1 MIKNAIYKV
10 DNGSDFDEIHFKTNS
25 NQVVF
30 DDGETFQQKL
40 DSGTLKGEQGERG
53 LAGAVGPQGPQGEIG
68 PQGEAGPQG
77 PQGPKGENGKDGVG
91 IQILGQIDSE
101 ETLPETGEPGHGWLV
116 NGDLYV
122 WDNKHSDWINVGN
135 IQGPKG
141 DKGEQGPQGERGLQG
156 EQGPQGIQG
165 PAGEQGPKGD
175 TGAQGI
181 QGVKGDK
188 GDTGAT
194 GPKGDKGDTGEQGP
208 QGLPGEQGK
217 DGYTPIKGIDYF
229 DGAKGDKG
237 DKGDT
242 GAIGPQGP
250 KGDTG
255 LQGIQGPKGEKG
267 DTGAIGPQGPKGA
280 DGLTTSIEVNGQTYT
295 HVNGK
300 ITLPNYPTG
309 GGGGSSANVTYS
321 ETAPSSASEGDIWY
335 KTVLG
340 SSITPTY
347 TFNYTGSVQ
356 EFIAPY
362 DGAYIFRCVGA
373 RGGHRNNGQV
383 YAGYGAD
390 VSAKI
395 DMPKG
400 GKVYIYCGE
409 NGNQSTARTTFN
421 GGGKGSTT
429 YQNGGGAT
437 DIRTSKGIAD
447 TEWDDPG
454 SLSSRILVAAGGGSC
469 GGRNKKGGDAGAPA
483 TQGFG
488 TGAQAGSATA
498 GGAGDS
504 GYPATA
510 GSFGKGGNGIAKS
523 NGYGGAGGGGWY
535 GGAGAVPDS
544 SADDDKGGGGGSNYF
559 KTPDD
564 SGPGPSHSGGSNYY
578 KIPVHSDQRTS
589 ERGAPSGHYYCPYE
603 YDATIADETVS
614 DGFVEIYSTE
624 YVIGEGYVYRNNKWE
639 QISVTKNTQFNELL
653 TASKT
658 LVGGMN
664 ELFQSVSNG
673 KSSIAQAITSKGV
686 SASASDSFDTLSKK
700 IKEISREG
708 GKYDEAHLL
717 SLGNHFDYA
726 RAGNFYLGSQEES
739 YFRERGI
746 GEDYAPA
753 MHTLIIAADKN
764 RALIRNTETGHNH
777 LFKRDLL
784 TNKYALENA
793 NVQIPVV
800 NNTNAKLRNEYVIN
814 YTFMNG
820 GTESEVYNVTTGS
833 SVNIYYRAYP
843 PDSEETTIIG
853 EDLVDVDGDTYLCRA
868 VRHIGPPG
876 WDAVNQVERPSEPKL
891 VIETYKLEGNEAAT
905 RVYAEAQ
912 IDNYTLPNL
921 AISFTGGNGNI
932 FFMTDD
938 RALYAHPVGSSVA
951 YQMLDHYN
959 YPMVDDI
966 SDTVSLYGLV
976 NMIYVY
982 NNKVYVLSSEGVL
995 IFEDQETGR
1004 YNYLYDVIYTDGV
1017 MAHPMTKT
1025 VLLEESGYLM
1035 ITCVLSF
1042 GMPVFIDL
1050 NNKKAYLPYYP
1061 QFIPEGSF
1069 DPENNGM
1076 GEDFAEIM
1084 QDVFLFLN
1092 VPSLHHPTDVT
1103 IMHSSEYESA
1113 VRLLHIHQDMSKIF
1127 LGVDLNAQRLGH
1139 FLDIEKK

>member
-1 MIKNAIYKV
+1 MIKNAIYRV

-40 DSGTLKGEQGERG
+40 DSGKLKGEQGERG
-53 LAGAVGPQGPQGEIG
+53 LDGAV
-68 PQGEAGPQG
+68 GPQG

-101 ETLPETGEPGHGWLV
+101 EMLPETGEPGHGWLV

-141 DKGEQGPQGERGLQG
+141 DKGEQGPQGETGAT
-156 EQGPQGIQG
+156 GPQGLAG
-165 PAGEQGPKGD
+165 PQGPKGD

-250 KGDTG
+250 KG
-255 LQGIQGPKGEKG
+255 
-267 DTGAIGPQGPKGA
+267 A

-309 GGGGSSANVTYS
+309 GSGGSSANVTYS

-335 KTVLG
+335 KTALCA
-340 SSITPTY
+340 SETPTH
-347 TFNYTGSVQ
+347 TFKYTGAAQ

-362 DGAYIFRCVGA
+362 DGTYVFRCVGA
-373 RGGHRNNGQV
+373 RGGHRNNGQA

-437 DIRTSKGIAD
+437 DIRTSKGITD

-454 SLSSRILVAAGGGSC
+454 SLNSRILVAAGGGSC

-504 GYPATA
+504 SYPATA
-510 GSFGKGGNGIAKS
+510 GSFGKGGDGIAKS

-535 GGAGAVPDS
+535 GGAGTVPDGS
-544 SADDDKGGGGGSNYF
+544 SDDDKGGGGGSNYF

-564 SGPGPSHSGGSNYY
+564 SGPSAPGHSGGSGVYN
-578 KIPVHSDQRTS
+578 DQRTS
-589 ERGAPSGHYYCPYE
+589 ERKAPSGYYYCPYE
-603 YDATIADETVS
+603 YNATIADETVS
-614 DGFVEIYSTE
+614 DGFVEIYSVE
-624 YVIGEGYVYRNNKWE
+624 QKIAEGYIYHNNKWE
-639 QISVTKNTQFNELL
+639 QISITKNTQFNELA
-653 TASKT
+653 THSKT

-833 SVNIYYRAYP
+833 SVNIYYTAYP

-868 VRHIGPPG
+868 VRHIGPPR

-891 VIETYKLEGNEAAT
+891 VIETYKLEGNEAVT

-912 IDNYTLPNL
+912 IDNYILPNL

-938 RALYAHPVGSSVA
+938 RTLYAHQIGSSVA

-966 SDTVSLYGLV
+966 SDMASLYGLV
-976 NMIYVY
+976 DMIHVY
-982 NNKVYVLSSEGVL
+982 NNKVYVLSNEGVL
-995 IFEDQETGR
+995 IFENRETGR
-1004 YNYLYDVIYTDGV
+1004 YNYLYDVINTDGV
-1017 MAHPMTKT
+1017 VANPITKT

-1035 ITCVLSF
+1035 ITCVLSC

-1092 VPSLHHPTDVT
+1092 VPSLYHPTDVT
-1103 IMHSSEYESA
+1103 IMHSLEYDSV

-1139 FLDIEKK
+1139 FFDIEKK

>member
-1 MIKNAIYKV
+1 MIKNAIYRV

-53 LAGAVGPQGPQGEIG
+53 LTGAAGPKGDKGDTGDVGPQGPQGE
-68 PQGEAGPQG
+68 
-77 PQGPKGENGKDGVG
+77 
-91 IQILGQIDSE
+91 
-101 ETLPETGEPGHGWLV
+101 
-116 NGDLYV
+116 
-122 WDNKHSDWINVGN
+122 
-135 IQGPKG
+135 
-141 DKGEQGPQGERGLQG
+141 RGLTG
-156 EQGPQGIQG
+156 
-165 PAGEQGPKGD
+165 ATGPKGD

-194 GPKGDKGDTGEQGP
+194 GP
-208 QGLPGEQGK
+208 
-217 DGYTPIKGIDYF
+217 
-229 DGAKGDKG
+229 A
-237 DKGDT
+237 
-242 GAIGPQGP
+242 
-250 KGDTG
+250 
-255 LQGIQGPKGEKG
+255 
-267 DTGAIGPQGPKGA
+267 GPKGA

-309 GGGGSSANVTYS
+309 GGGGSSTNVTYS
-321 ETAPSSASEGDIWY
+321 DTAPSSASEGDIWY
-335 KTVLG
+335 KTALCA
-340 SSITPTY
+340 SETPTH
-347 TFNYTGSVQ
+347 TFEYTGAAQ

-362 DGAYIFRCVGA
+362 DGTYVFRCVGA
-373 RGGHRNNGQV
+373 RGGNRNNGMV
-383 YAGYGAD
+383 NSGYGAD

-409 NGNQSTARTTFN
+409 NGNQSTARNTFN

-437 DIRTSKGIAD
+437 DIRTSKGVTD

-469 GGRNKKGGDAGAPA
+469 GGKNKKGGNAGAPA

-510 GSFGKGGNGIAKS
+510 GSFGKGGDGIAKS

-564 SGPGPSHSGGSNYY
+564 SGPGHSGGSGAY
-578 KIPVHSDQRTS
+578 SDQRTS
-589 ERGAPSGHYYCPYE
+589 EREAPSGYYYYPYE
-603 YDATIADETVS
+603 YTATIADETVS
-614 DGFVEIYSTE
+614 DGFVEIYSVE
-624 YVIGEGYVYRNNKWE
+624 QNIVEGYIYHNNKWE
-639 QISVTKNTQFNELL
+639 QISITKNTQFNELA
-653 TASKT
+653 THSKT

-686 SASASDSFDTLSKK
+686 NASASDSFDTLSKK

-800 NNTNAKLRNEYVIN
+800 NNTNAKLRNEYVIS

-833 SVNIYYRAYP
+833 SVNIYYTAYP

-891 VIETYKLEGNEAAT
+891 VIETYKLEGNEAVT

-912 IDNYTLPNL
+912 IDNYILPNL

-938 RALYAHPVGSSVA
+938 RTLYAHPVGSSVA

-966 SDTVSLYGLV
+966 SDTASLYGLV

-1017 MAHPMTKT
+1017 VAHPITKT

-1035 ITCVLSF
+1035 ITCVLSC

-1092 VPSLHHPTDVT
+1092 VPSLYHPTDVT
-1103 IMHSSEYESA
+1103 IMHSLEYESA

-1127 LGVDLNAQRLGH
+1127 LGVDLNAQKLGH
-1139 FLDIEKK
+1139 FFDIEKK

>member
-1 MIKNAIYKV
+1 MIKNAIYRV

-53 LAGAVGPQGPQGEIG
+53 LDGAV
-68 PQGEAGPQG
+68 GPQG
-77 PQGPKGENGKDGVG
+77 PQGPKGE
-91 IQILGQIDSE
+91 
-101 ETLPETGEPGHGWLV
+101 
-116 NGDLYV
+116 
-122 WDNKHSDWINVGN
+122 
-135 IQGPKG
+135 
-141 DKGEQGPQGERGLQG
+141 QGERGLQG
-156 EQGPQGIQG
+156 EQGPQG
-165 PAGEQGPKGD
+165 PAGPQGSKGD

-194 GPKGDKGDTGEQGP
+194 
-208 QGLPGEQGK
+208 
-217 DGYTPIKGIDYF
+217 
-229 DGAKGDKG
+229 
-237 DKGDT
+237 
-242 GAIGPQGP
+242 
-250 KGDTG
+250 
-255 LQGIQGPKGEKG
+255 
-267 DTGAIGPQGPKGA
+267 GPKGA

-309 GGGGSSANVTYS
+309 GGGGSSTNVTYS
-321 ETAPSSASEGDIWY
+321 NTAPSSASEGDIWY

-347 TFNYTGSVQ
+347 TFNYTGSAQ

-510 GSFGKGGNGIAKS
+510 GSFGKGGDGIAKS

-833 SVNIYYRAYP
+833 SVNIYYTAYP

-891 VIETYKLEGNEAAT
+891 VIETYKLEGNEAVT

-1017 MAHPMTKT
+1017 MAHPITKT

-1035 ITCVLSF
+1035 ITCVLSC

-1092 VPSLHHPTDVT
+1092 VPSLYHPTDVT

>member
-1 MIKNAIYKV
+1 MIKNAIYRV

-53 LAGAVGPQGPQGEIG
+53 LDGAVGPQGPQGEIG
-68 PQGEAGPQG
+68 PQGGTGPQG

-91 IQILGQIDSE
+91 IRILGQVDSE

-122 WDNKHSDWINVGN
+122 WDNKHSDWTNVGN

-156 EQGPQGIQG
+156 EQGPQG

-309 GGGGSSANVTYS
+309 GGGGSSANAIYS
-321 ETAPSSASEGDIWY
+321 DTAPSSASEGDIWY
-335 KTVLG
+335 KTAIG
-340 SSITPTY
+340 ASQTPTY
-347 TFNYTGSVQ
+347 RFEYTGSAQ

-362 DGAYIFRCVGA
+362 DGVYVFRCVGA
-373 RGGHRNNGQV
+373 RGGYRNNSIS

-437 DIRTSKGIAD
+437 DIRTSKGVTD

-454 SLSSRILVAAGGGSC
+454 SLNSRILVAAGGGSC
-469 GGRNKKGGDAGAPA
+469 GGKNKKGGDAGAPA
-483 TQGFG
+483 TQGYG

-504 GYPATA
+504 SYPATA
-510 GSFGKGGNGIAKS
+510 GSFGIGGNGIAKS

-535 GGAGAVPDS
+535 GGAGTVPDGS
-544 SADDDKGGGGGSNYF
+544 SDDDKGGGGGSNYF

-564 SGPGPSHSGGSNYY
+564 SGPGGPGHSGGSNYF
-578 KIPVHSDQRTS
+578 KKPVYNDQRTS
-589 ERGAPSGHYYCPYE
+589 ERGAPSGYYYCPYE
-603 YDATIADETVS
+603 YNATIAHS
-614 DGFVEIYSTE
+614 DISNGFVEIYSTG
-624 YVIGEGYVYRNNKWE
+624 YVIEAGYIYRNGRWE
-639 QISVTKNTQFNELL
+639 QISITKDTHFNELL

-686 SASASDSFDTLSKK
+686 NANASDSFDTLSKK
-700 IKEISREG
+700 IKEISVG
-708 GKYDEAHLL
+708 GKYDEGGLL
-717 SLGNHFDYA
+717 SIGHHFDYA
-726 RAGNFYLGSQEES
+726 RAGNFYLGSQEED

-746 GEDYAPA
+746 GEEYAPA
-753 MHTLIIAADKN
+753 GHTTIVVADKK
-764 RALIRNTETGHNH
+764 RAIIRNSETGRNS
-777 LFKRDLL
+777 LFGRDHQ
-784 TNKYALENA
+784 TNKYVLMNRDI
-793 NVQIPVV
+793 QIPIVDGIRS
-800 NNTNAKLRNEYVIN
+800 KLRSDYVIN

-820 GTESEVYNVTTGS
+820 NTESEVYNIFTGS
-833 SVNIYYRAYP
+833 RVNIDYIRYA
-843 PDSEETTIIG
+843 PDSEEVTIIG
-853 EDLVDVDGDTYLCRA
+853 EDLVNVDGEIFLCRA
-868 VRHIGPPG
+868 VRHIGPPR
-876 WDAVNQVERPSEPKL
+876 WDAANEVPLPPERKL
-891 VIETYKLEGNEAAT
+891 VIETYLLKDDEAI
-905 RVYAEAQ
+905 VDNYAEAQ
-912 IDNYTLPNL
+912 IDNYILPNL

-938 RALYAHPVGSSVA
+938 RTLYAHQIGSSVA

-966 SDTVSLYGLV
+966 SDMASLYGLV
-976 NMIYVY
+976 DMIHVY
-982 NNKVYVLSSEGVL
+982 NNKVYVLSNEGVL
-995 IFEDQETGR
+995 IFENRETGR
-1004 YNYLYDVIYTDGV
+1004 YNYLYDVINTDGV
-1017 MAHPMTKT
+1017 VANPITKT

-1035 ITCVLSF
+1035 ITCVLGS
-1042 GMPVFIDL
+1042 GVPVFIDL
-1050 NNKKAYLPYYP
+1050 NHKKGYLPYYP

-1069 DPENNGM
+1069 DPENTGM

-1084 QDVFLFLN
+1084 QDVLLFLN
-1092 VPSLHHPTDVT
+1092 VPSLYHPTDVT
-1103 IMHSSEYESA
+1103 IMHSLEDRI

-1127 LGVDLNAQRLGH
+1127 LAVDLNAQRLGH
-1139 FLDIEKK
+1139 FFDIEKK

>member
-1 MIKNAIYKV
+1 MIKNAIYRV

-53 LAGAVGPQGPQGEIG
+53 LTGAAGPKGDKGDTGDVGPQGPQGE
-68 PQGEAGPQG
+68 
-77 PQGPKGENGKDGVG
+77 
-91 IQILGQIDSE
+91 
-101 ETLPETGEPGHGWLV
+101 
-116 NGDLYV
+116 
-122 WDNKHSDWINVGN
+122 
-135 IQGPKG
+135 
-141 DKGEQGPQGERGLQG
+141 RGLTG
-156 EQGPQGIQG
+156 
-165 PAGEQGPKGD
+165 ATGPKGD

-194 GPKGDKGDTGEQGP
+194 GP
-208 QGLPGEQGK
+208 
-217 DGYTPIKGIDYF
+217 
-229 DGAKGDKG
+229 A
-237 DKGDT
+237 
-242 GAIGPQGP
+242 
-250 KGDTG
+250 
-255 LQGIQGPKGEKG
+255 
-267 DTGAIGPQGPKGA
+267 GPKGA

-309 GGGGSSANVTYS
+309 GGGGSSANVIYS
-321 ETAPSSASEGDIWY
+321 DTAPSSASEGDIWY

-340 SSITPTY
+340 SSATPTY
-347 TFNYTGSVQ
+347 TFNYTGSAQ

-362 DGAYIFRCVGA
+362 DGTYVFRCVGA
-373 RGGHRNNGQV
+373 RGGNRNNGMV
-383 YAGYGAD
+383 NSGYGAD

-409 NGNQSTARTTFN
+409 NGNQSTARNTFN

-437 DIRTSKGIAD
+437 DIRTSKGVTD

-454 SLSSRILVAAGGGSC
+454 SLYSRILVAAGGGSC
-469 GGRNKKGGDAGAPA
+469 GGRNKKGGDAEAPA

-488 TGAQAGSATA
+488 TGGQAGSATA
-498 GGAGDS
+498 GGTGDS

-510 GSFGKGGNGIAKS
+510 GSFGKGGDGIAKS

-559 KTPDD
+559 KKPDN
-564 SGPGPSHSGGSNYY
+564 SGPGHSGGSGVY
-578 KIPVHSDQRTS
+578 SDQRTS
-589 ERGAPSGHYYCPYE
+589 ERGAPSGYYYCPYE
-603 YDATIADETVS
+603 YNATIADETVS

-708 GKYDEAHLL
+708 GKYDETHLL

-833 SVNIYYRAYP
+833 SVNIYYTAYP

-891 VIETYKLEGNEAAT
+891 VIETYKLEGNEAVT

-912 IDNYTLPNL
+912 IDNYILPNL

-938 RALYAHPVGSSVA
+938 RTLYAHPVGSSVA

-966 SDTVSLYGLV
+966 SDTASLYGLV

-1017 MAHPMTKT
+1017 VAHPITKT

-1035 ITCVLSF
+1035 ITCVLSC

-1092 VPSLHHPTDVT
+1092 VPSLYHPTDVT
-1103 IMHSSEYESA
+1103 IMHSLEYESA

-1127 LGVDLNAQRLGH
+1127 LGVDLNAQKLGH
-1139 FLDIEKK
+1139 FFDIEKK

>member
-1 MIKNAIYKV
+1 MIKNAIYRV

-53 LAGAVGPQGPQGEIG
+53 LTGAAGPKGDKGDTGDVGPQGPQGE
-68 PQGEAGPQG
+68 
-77 PQGPKGENGKDGVG
+77 
-91 IQILGQIDSE
+91 
-101 ETLPETGEPGHGWLV
+101 
-116 NGDLYV
+116 
-122 WDNKHSDWINVGN
+122 
-135 IQGPKG
+135 
-141 DKGEQGPQGERGLQG
+141 RGLTG
-156 EQGPQGIQG
+156 
-165 PAGEQGPKGD
+165 ATGPKGD

-194 GPKGDKGDTGEQGP
+194 GP
-208 QGLPGEQGK
+208 
-217 DGYTPIKGIDYF
+217 
-229 DGAKGDKG
+229 A
-237 DKGDT
+237 
-242 GAIGPQGP
+242 
-250 KGDTG
+250 
-255 LQGIQGPKGEKG
+255 
-267 DTGAIGPQGPKGA
+267 GPKGA

-309 GGGGSSANVTYS
+309 GGGGSSTNVTYS
-321 ETAPSSASEGDIWY
+321 DTAPSSASEGDIWY
-335 KTVLG
+335 KTALCA
-340 SSITPTY
+340 SETPTH
-347 TFNYTGSVQ
+347 TFEYTGAAQ

-362 DGAYIFRCVGA
+362 DGTYVFRCVGA
-373 RGGHRNNGQV
+373 RGGNRNNGMV
-383 YAGYGAD
+383 NSGYGAD

-409 NGNQSTARTTFN
+409 NGNQSTARNTFN

-437 DIRTSKGIAD
+437 DIRTSKGLND

-469 GGRNKKGGDAGAPA
+469 GGKNKKGGNAGAPA

-510 GSFGKGGNGIAKS
+510 GSFGKGGDGIAKS

-564 SGPGPSHSGGSNYY
+564 SGPGHSGGSGAY
-578 KIPVHSDQRTS
+578 SDQRTS
-589 ERGAPSGHYYCPYE
+589 EREAPSGYYYYPYE
-603 YDATIADETVS
+603 YTATIADETVS
-614 DGFVEIYSTE
+614 DGFVEIYSVE
-624 YVIGEGYVYRNNKWE
+624 QNIVEGYIYHNNKWE
-639 QISVTKNTQFNELL
+639 QISITKNTQFNELA
-653 TASKT
+653 THSKT

-686 SASASDSFDTLSKK
+686 NASASDSFDTLSKK

-800 NNTNAKLRNEYVIN
+800 NNTNAKLRNEYVIS

-833 SVNIYYRAYP
+833 SVNIYYTAYP

-891 VIETYKLEGNEAAT
+891 VIETYKLEGNEAVT

-912 IDNYTLPNL
+912 IDNYILPNL

-938 RALYAHPVGSSVA
+938 RTLYAHPVGSSVA

-966 SDTVSLYGLV
+966 SDTASLYGLV

-1017 MAHPMTKT
+1017 VAHPITKT

-1035 ITCVLSF
+1035 ITCVLSC

-1092 VPSLHHPTDVT
+1092 VPSLYHPTDVT
-1103 IMHSSEYESA
+1103 IMHSLEYESA

-1127 LGVDLNAQRLGH
+1127 LGVDLNAQKLGH
-1139 FLDIEKK
+1139 FFDIEKK

>member
-1 MIKNAIYKV
+1 MIKNAIYRV

-53 LAGAVGPQGPQGEIG
+53 LDGAVGPQGPQGEI
-68 PQGEAGPQG
+68 GPQG

-141 DKGEQGPQGERGLQG
+141 DKGEQG
-156 EQGPQGIQG
+156 EQGPQGETGATGPQG
-165 PAGEQGPKGD
+165 LAGPQGPKGD

-250 KGDTG
+250 KG
-255 LQGIQGPKGEKG
+255 
-267 DTGAIGPQGPKGA
+267 A

-309 GGGGSSANVTYS
+309 GSGGSSANVTYS

-335 KTVLG
+335 KTALCA
-340 SSITPTY
+340 SETPTH
-347 TFNYTGSVQ
+347 TFEYTGAAQ

-362 DGAYIFRCVGA
+362 DGVYVFRCVGA
-373 RGGHRNNGQV
+373 RGGYRNNSIS

-437 DIRTSKGIAD
+437 DIRTSKGITD

-454 SLSSRILVAAGGGSC
+454 SLNSRILVAAGGGSC
-469 GGRNKKGGDAGAPA
+469 GGKNKKGGNAGAPA

-535 GGAGAVPDS
+535 GGAGTVPDS
-544 SADDDKGGGGGSNYF
+544 SSDDDKGGGGGSNYF
-559 KTPDD
+559 KKPDD
-564 SGPGPSHSGGSNYY
+564 SGPGHSGGSGVY
-578 KIPVHSDQRTS
+578 SDQRTS
-589 ERGAPSGHYYCPYE
+589 EREAPSGYYYYPYE
-603 YDATIADETVS
+603 YTATIADETVS
-614 DGFVEIYSTE
+614 DGFVEIYSVE
-624 YVIGEGYVYRNNKWE
+624 QNIAEGYIYHNNKWE
-639 QISVTKNTQFNELL
+639 QISITKNTQFNELA
-653 TASKT
+653 THSKT

-686 SASASDSFDTLSKK
+686 NANASDSFDTLSKK
-700 IKEISREG
+700 IKEISVG
-708 GKYDEAHLL
+708 GKYDEGNLL
-717 SLGNHFDYA
+717 SMGNHYDYA

-746 GEDYAPA
+746 GEEYAPA
-753 MHTLIIAADKN
+753 GHTAIIAADKK
-764 RALIRNTETGHNH
+764 RAIIRNSETGRNS
-777 LFKRDLL
+777 LFGRDHQ
-784 TNKYALENA
+784 TNKYVLMNKD
-793 NVQIPVV
+793 VKIPIV
-800 NNTNAKLRNEYVIN
+800 NGIRSKLRSDYVIN

-820 GTESEVYNVTTGS
+820 NTESEVYNVFTGS
-833 SVNIYYRAYP
+833 RVNIDYIRYA
-843 PDSEETTIIG
+843 PDSEEVTIIG
-853 EDLVDVDGDTYLCRA
+853 EDLVNVDGEIFLCRA
-868 VRHIGPPG
+868 VRHIGPPR
-876 WDAVNQVERPSEPKL
+876 WDAANEVPLPPERKL
-891 VIETYKLEGNEAAT
+891 VIETYLLKDDEAI
-905 RVYAEAQ
+905 VDNYAEAQ
-912 IDNYTLPNL
+912 IDNDILPNL
-921 AISFTGGNGNI
+921 VLSFTGGNGHI

-938 RALYAHPVGSSVA
+938 RTLYAHQVGSIVA

-959 YPMVDDI
+959 YPMVEDI
-966 SDTVSLYGLV
+966 SDAASMYGLV
-976 NMIYVY
+976 DMIHVY
-982 NNKVYVLSSEGVL
+982 NDKVYVLSDEGVL

-1004 YNYLYDVIYTDGV
+1004 YNYLYDVIESGGAI
-1017 MAHPMTKT
+1017 AHPITKT

-1035 ITCVLSF
+1035 ITCVLSG

-1050 NNKKAYLPYYP
+1050 NHKKGYLPYYP

-1069 DPENNGM
+1069 DPGNIGM
-1076 GEDFAEIM
+1076 SDDLIDIM
-1084 QDVFLFLN
+1084 QDMELFLN
-1092 VPSLHHPTDVT
+1092 LPSLYHPTDVT
-1103 IMHSSEYESA
+1103 LMHLSEDTI
-1113 VRLLHIHQDMSKIF
+1113 VRLLHIRQDISKIF

-1139 FLDIEKK
+1139 FLDIKKK

>member
-1 MIKNAIYKV
+1 MIKNAIYRV

-53 LAGAVGPQGPQGEIG
+53 LDGAVGPQGPQGEIG
-68 PQGEAGPQG
+68 PQGETGPQG

-122 WDNKHSDWINVGN
+122 WDNKHSDWTNVGN

-181 QGVKGDK
+181 QGVKGEK

-194 GPKGDKGDTGEQGP
+194 GP
-208 QGLPGEQGK
+208 
-217 DGYTPIKGIDYF
+217 
-229 DGAKGDKG
+229 A
-237 DKGDT
+237 
-242 GAIGPQGP
+242 
-250 KGDTG
+250 
-255 LQGIQGPKGEKG
+255 
-267 DTGAIGPQGPKGA
+267 GPKGA

-300 ITLPNYPTG
+300 ITLPNYPTN
-309 GGGGSSANVTYS
+309 GGGGSSANVIYS
-321 ETAPSSASEGDIWY
+321 NTAPSSASEGDIWY
-335 KTVLG
+335 KTALCA
-340 SSITPTY
+340 SETPTY
-347 TFNYTGSVQ
+347 TFNYTGSTQ

-373 RGGHRNNGQV
+373 RGGHRNNGSL

-409 NGNQSTARTTFN
+409 NGNQSTARNTFN

-437 DIRTSKGIAD
+437 DIRTSKGVTD

-504 GYPATA
+504 SYSATA

-535 GGAGAVPDS
+535 GGAGTVPDS

-559 KTPDD
+559 KTPDN
-564 SGPGPSHSGGSNYY
+564 SGPGHSGGSGVYN
-578 KIPVHSDQRTS
+578 DQRTS
-589 ERGAPSGHYYCPYE
+589 ERGAPSGYYYYPYE
-603 YDATIADETVS
+603 YTATIADETVS

-686 SASASDSFDTLSKK
+686 NANASDSFDTLSKK
-700 IKEISREG
+700 IKEISVG
-708 GKYDEAHLL
+708 GKYDEGNLL
-717 SLGNHFDYA
+717 SMGNHYDYA
-726 RAGNFYLGSQEES
+726 RAGNFYLGSQEED
-739 YFRERGI
+739 YFREMGI
-746 GEDYAPA
+746 GEEYAPGG
-753 MHTLIIAADKN
+753 HTTIVLADKK
-764 RALIRNTETGHNH
+764 RAIIRNSETGRNS
-777 LFKRDLL
+777 LFGRDHR
-784 TNKYALENA
+784 TNKYVLMNKDFK
-793 NVQIPVV
+793 IPIV
-800 NNTNAKLRNEYVIN
+800 NGIRSKLRNDYVIN

-820 GTESEVYNVTTGS
+820 NTESEVYNVFTGS
-833 SVNIYYRAYP
+833 RVNIDYIRYA
-843 PDSEETTIIG
+843 PDSEEVTIIG

-891 VIETYKLEGNEAAT
+891 VIETYKLEGNEAVT

-959 YPMVDDI
+959 YPMVEDI
-966 SDTVSLYGLV
+966 SDAASMYGLV
-976 NMIYVY
+976 DMIHVY
-982 NNKVYVLSSEGVL
+982 NDKVYVLSDEGVL

-1004 YNYLYDVIYTDGV
+1004 YNYLYDVIYTDGAI
-1017 MAHPMTKT
+1017 AHPITKT

-1035 ITCVLSF
+1035 ITCVLSG

-1050 NNKKAYLPYYP
+1050 NHKKGYLPYYP

-1069 DPENNGM
+1069 DPGNIGM
-1076 GEDFAEIM
+1076 GDDLIDIM
-1084 QDVFLFLN
+1084 QDMELFLN
-1092 VPSLHHPTDVT
+1092 LPSLYHPTDVT
-1103 IMHSSEYESA
+1103 LMHLSEDTI
-1113 VRLLHIHQDMSKIF
+1113 VRLLHIRQDMSKIF
-1127 LGVDLNAQRLGH
+1127 LGVDLNAQKLGH
-1139 FLDIEKK
+1139 FFDIEKK

>member
-1 MIKNAIYKV
+1 MIKNAIYRV

-53 LAGAVGPQGPQGEIG
+53 LTGAVGPQGPQGL
-68 PQGEAGPQG
+68 QG
-77 PQGPKGENGKDGVG
+77 
-91 IQILGQIDSE
+91 
-101 ETLPETGEPGHGWLV
+101 
-116 NGDLYV
+116 
-122 WDNKHSDWINVGN
+122 

-141 DKGEQGPQGERGLQG
+141 DKGDKGDIGLTGP
-156 EQGPQGIQG
+156 
-165 PAGEQGPKGD
+165 QGPKGD
-175 TGAQGI
+175 TGKQGP
-181 QGVKGDK
+181 QGEVGPKGDK

-194 GPKGDKGDTGEQGP
+194 
-208 QGLPGEQGK
+208 
-217 DGYTPIKGIDYF
+217 
-229 DGAKGDKG
+229 
-237 DKGDT
+237 
-242 GAIGPQGP
+242 
-250 KGDTG
+250 
-255 LQGIQGPKGEKG
+255 
-267 DTGAIGPQGPKGA
+267 GPKGA

-300 ITLPNYPTG
+300 ITLPNYPTN
-309 GGGGSSANVTYS
+309 GGGGSSANVIYS
-321 ETAPSSASEGDIWY
+321 DTAPSSASEGDIWY

-340 SSITPTY
+340 SSVTPTH
-347 TFNYTGSVQ
+347 TFEYTGSAQ

-373 RGGHRNNGQV
+373 RGGHRNNGQA

-409 NGNQSTARTTFN
+409 NGNQSTARNTFN

-437 DIRTSKGIAD
+437 DIRTSKGITD
-447 TEWDDPG
+447 TEWDDVG
-454 SLSSRILVAAGGGSC
+454 SLYSRILVAAGGGSC
-469 GGRNKKGGDAGAPA
+469 GGRNKKGGDASAPA

-510 GSFGKGGNGIAKS
+510 GSFGKGGDGIAKS

-559 KTPDD
+559 KTPDN
-564 SGPGPSHSGGSNYY
+564 SGPGHSGGSGVYN
-578 KIPVHSDQRTS
+578 DQRTS
-589 ERGAPSGHYYCPYE
+589 ERGAPSGYYYCPYE
-603 YDATIADETVS
+603 YNATIADETVS

-708 GKYDEAHLL
+708 GKYDEAGLL
-717 SLGNHFDYA
+717 SIGHHFDYA

-753 MHTLIIAADKN
+753 MHTAIIAADKN

-833 SVNIYYRAYP
+833 SVNIYYTAYP

-891 VIETYKLEGNEAAT
+891 VIETYKLEGNEAVT
-905 RVYAEAQ
+905 CVYAEAQ

-1017 MAHPMTKT
+1017 IAHPITKT

-1035 ITCVLSF
+1035 ITCVLSC

-1092 VPSLHHPTDVT
+1092 VPSLYHPTDVT
-1103 IMHSSEYESA
+1103 IMHSLEYESV

>member
-1 MIKNAIYKV
+1 MIKNAIYRV

-53 LAGAVGPQGPQGEIG
+53 LTGA
-68 PQGEAGPQG
+68 
-77 PQGPKGENGKDGVG
+77 
-91 IQILGQIDSE
+91 
-101 ETLPETGEPGHGWLV
+101 T
-116 NGDLYV
+116 
-122 WDNKHSDWINVGN
+122 
-135 IQGPKG
+135 
-141 DKGEQGPQGERGLQG
+141 
-156 EQGPQGIQG
+156 
-165 PAGEQGPKGD
+165 GPKGD

-194 GPKGDKGDTGEQGP
+194 GP
-208 QGLPGEQGK
+208 
-217 DGYTPIKGIDYF
+217 
-229 DGAKGDKG
+229 A
-237 DKGDT
+237 
-242 GAIGPQGP
+242 
-250 KGDTG
+250 
-255 LQGIQGPKGEKG
+255 
-267 DTGAIGPQGPKGA
+267 GPKGA

-300 ITLPNYPTG
+300 ITLPNYPTN
-309 GGGGSSANVTYS
+309 GGGGSSANVIYS
-321 ETAPSSASEGDIWY
+321 DTAPSSASEGDIWY
-335 KTVLG
+335 KTALCA
-340 SSITPTY
+340 SETPTH
-347 TFNYTGSVQ
+347 TFEYTGAAQ

-362 DGAYIFRCVGA
+362 DGTYVFRCVGA
-373 RGGHRNNGQV
+373 RGGNRNNGMV
-383 YAGYGAD
+383 NSGYGAD

-447 TEWDDPG
+447 TDWDDPG
-454 SLSSRILVAAGGGSC
+454 SLYSRILVAAGGGSC
-469 GGRNKKGGDAGAPA
+469 GGRNKKGGDAEGPA

-488 TGAQAGSATA
+488 TGGQAGSATA

-510 GSFGKGGNGIAKS
+510 GSFGKGGDGIAKS

-559 KTPDD
+559 KTPDN
-564 SGPGPSHSGGSNYY
+564 SGPGHSGGSGVYN
-578 KIPVHSDQRTS
+578 DQRTS
-589 ERGAPSGHYYCPYE
+589 EREAPSGYYYYPYE
-603 YDATIADETVS
+603 YTATIADETVS
-614 DGFVEIYSTE
+614 DGFVEIYSVE
-624 YVIGEGYVYRNNKWE
+624 QKIAEGYIYRNNKWE

-777 LFKRDLL
+777 LFYRDPL

-800 NNTNAKLRNEYVIN
+800 NNTNTKLRNEYVIN

-833 SVNIYYRAYP
+833 SVNIYYTAYP

-853 EDLVDVDGDTYLCRA
+853 EDLVDVDGDTFLCR
-868 VRHIGPPG
+868 VLRYIGPPG
-876 WDAVNQVERPSEPKL
+876 WDSVNQVERPSESKL
-891 VIETYKLEGNEAAT
+891 VVETYLLKDDEAITAN
-905 RVYAEAQ
+905 YAEAQ
-912 IDNYTLPNL
+912 IDNNILPNL
-921 AISFTGGNGNI
+921 ALSFTGGNGNI

-938 RALYAHPVGSSVA
+938 RTLYAHPVGSSVA

-966 SDTVSLYGLV
+966 SDTASLYGLV

-1017 MAHPMTKT
+1017 VAHPITKT

-1035 ITCVLSF
+1035 ITCVLSC

-1092 VPSLHHPTDVT
+1092 VPSLYHPTDVT
-1103 IMHSSEYESA
+1103 IMHSLEYESA

-1127 LGVDLNAQRLGH
+1127 LGVDLNAQKLGH
-1139 FLDIEKK
+1139 FFDIEKK